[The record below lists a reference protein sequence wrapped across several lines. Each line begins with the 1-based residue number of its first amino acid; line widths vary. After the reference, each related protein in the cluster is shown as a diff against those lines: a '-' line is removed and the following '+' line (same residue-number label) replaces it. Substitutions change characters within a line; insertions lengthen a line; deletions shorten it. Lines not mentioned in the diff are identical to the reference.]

1 MITCLNPMQEIP
13 FLDLKQVNHK
23 YLPAFNQA
31 LAGVLNTGT
40 YILGDYVSRFEEG
53 FAQYCGVQ
61 YCVGTGNGYD
71 ALVLALKAFDFKPGA
86 EVIVPAN
93 TYIATVLAINA
104 CGLKPVLVEPDEE
117 TYNISTGIIDRHITG
132 NTCAILVVH
141 LYGRMVAMQQ
151 VMELATAYN
160 LKVIEDCAQAHGAVY
175 YGKKAGS
182 FGHAAAFSFYPTK
195 NLGAL
200 GDGGAVVTNDAA
212 VAEKIK
218 ALRNYGAVKKYTNL
232 YKGCNSRLDEI
243 QAAFLLAKLT
253 CLDDENTKRRSIAAQ
268 YHSAIRNRHILLP
281 AVAAQPEEQVW
292 HLFVVRAQS
301 RNRLQQYMANSG
313 VQTQIHYPIPVHR
326 QQAYCELSNLHLP
339 VTDALSNSVLSLP
352 LYPGMPQAHID
363 YVTDIINQY
372 NP

>member
-1 MITCLNPMQEIP
+1 MLEIP

-31 LAGVLNTGT
+31 LAGVLYTGT
-40 YILGDYVSRFEEG
+40 YVLGDHVKKFENE
-53 FAQYCGVQ
+53 FALYCGTQ

-117 TYNISTGIIDRHITG
+117 THNINTEIIDRYITG

-141 LYGRMVAMQQ
+141 LYGRMAAMQQ

-175 YGKKAGS
+175 NGKKAGN

-212 VAEKIK
+212 LAEKIK
-218 ALRNYGAVKKYTNL
+218 ALHNYGAVKKYTNL

-253 CLDDENTKRRSIAAQ
+253 CLDNENSNRRSIAVQ
-268 YHSAIRNRHILLP
+268 YLNTINNGHILLP
-281 AVAAQPEEQVW
+281 GVAFNPAEQVW
-292 HLFVVRAQS
+292 HLFVVRT
-301 RNRLQQYMANSG
+301 RYRDRLQQYMADKG
-313 VQTQIHYPIPVHR
+313 IQTQIHYPIPVHR
-326 QQAYCELSNLHLP
+326 QQAYSELNNLPLP
-339 VTDALSNSVLSLP
+339 VTDTLSNSVLSLP
-352 LYPGMPQAHID
+352 LYPDMPPAHIN
-363 YVTDIINQY
+363 YVTDTINQY

>member
-1 MITCLNPMQEIP
+1 MLEIP

-31 LAGVLNTGT
+31 LAGVLYTGT
-40 YILGDYVSRFEEG
+40 YVLGDHVKKFEND
-53 FAQYCGVQ
+53 FALYCGTQ

-117 TYNISTGIIDRHITG
+117 THNINTEIIDRYITG

-141 LYGRMVAMQQ
+141 LYGRMAAMQQ

-175 YGKKAGS
+175 NGKKAGN

-195 NLGAL
+195 PLGAL

-212 VAEKIK
+212 LAEKIK
-218 ALRNYGAVKKYTNL
+218 ALHNYGAVKKYTNL

-253 CLDDENTKRRSIAAQ
+253 CLDDENSKRRSIAVQ
-268 YHSAIRNRHILLP
+268 YLSTIKNGHILLP
-281 AVAAQPEEQVW
+281 GVAFNAAEQVW
-292 HLFVVRAQS
+292 HLFVVRT
-301 RNRLQQYMANSG
+301 RYRDRLQQYMADKG
-313 VQTQIHYPIPVHR
+313 IQTQIHYPIPVHR
-326 QQAYCELSNLHLP
+326 QQAYSELNNLPLP
-339 VTDALSNSVLSLP
+339 VTDTLCNSVLSLP
-352 LYPGMPQAHID
+352 LYPDMPPAHIN
-363 YVTDIINQY
+363 YVTDTINQY